1 MANATEAPVILIDYM
16 TVNSSVHIPAQYDV
30 TIADAAYIVT
40 HSLIL
45 ITMQT
50 GFALVNAGT
59 VGVRNS
65 VNMMMKN
72 TVDTAIGGFAFWL
85 VGFGLAYGRSAYSNF
100 LFGWGDFFVDVA
112 KTDPLMGGV
121 MTAFMYEISFSSSST
136 TIASGGM
143 AERFNFR
150 AYCFFAFFNS
160 IMYALCAGWVWRE
173 NGFLSMLGAVDI
185 AGGGPVHM
193 LGGVCSFAAAVFLG
207 PRIGRFDRGNRH
219 LPMGN
224 VLIAFLGL
232 FILWWAWLS
241 FNTASS
247 FGLSRGRW
255 GYTIRAAVMTM
266 LGSMGGGVVACSY
279 SLIENKGKA
288 QPFQIMNGV
297 LASLVSVTGGCYLFE
312 SWSAV
317 LIGAIGSL
325 LCLLSMR
332 LMDKFKI
339 DDPLYACT
347 VHGVGGAWSLISIG
361 LFAMNPEPMST
372 TGGRSGLLL
381 GGGFNLLI
389 SQLAEMATI
398 LVWGLLGTWTLL
410 WVLNKFVRVRLTPE
424 EELMGADLS
433 EHDVDHARNALEEM
447 KPLWEREVELSD
459 GLNYKLSKAMFI
471 AKDMTAGMYKGNINN
486 AFNDGTVVQLDMSF
500 KEQSQINCGVN

>member
-1 MANATEAPVILIDYM
+1 MANFNSTSTQSFGRVIPGVHDL
-16 TVNSSVHIPAQYDV
+16 TVEDSNWVLTSSFI
-30 TIADAAYIVT
+30 IF
-40 HSLIL
+40 
-45 ITMQT
+45 TMQT
-50 GFALVNAGT
+50 GFGMLESGYVSAKNEVNI
-59 VGVRNS
+59 
-65 VNMMMKN
+65 MIKN
-72 TVDTAIGGFAFWL
+72 IIDIVLGGFTYW
-85 VGFGLAYGRSAYSNF
+85 
-100 LFGWGDFFVDVA
+100 LFGHAVSSARGEKNNAYVALEDFLIDPDV
-112 KTDPLMGGV
+112 TDPLFGPLFA
-121 MTAFMYEISFSSSST
+121 AFLFQLSYST
-136 TIASGGM
+136 TATTIVSGAM

-160 IMYALCAGWVWRE
+160 IMYAFCAGWVWRE
-173 NGFLSMLGAVDI
+173 NGFLSVLGAVDI

-207 PRIGRFDRGNRH
+207 PRIGRFDKGSRH

-325 LCLLSMR
+325 MCLLSMK

-361 LFAMNPEPMST
+361 LFAMNPEPLST
-372 TGGRSGLLL
+372 TGGRSGLLM
-381 GGGFNLLI
+381 GGGYSLLV

-459 GLNYKLSKAMFI
+459 GLNYRLSKAMFA
-471 AKDMTAGMYKGNINN
+471 AKDVTTGMYKGNINN
-486 AFNDGTVVQLDMSF
+486 AFNDGTVVQLDMHF